1 MHMGD
6 LCTASFVSKGPS
18 AGNTYITITINS
30 YWVMSGLYI
39 RKIYFFK
46 IN

>member
-6 LCTASFVSKGPS
+6 LCTARFVSKGPS
-18 AGNTYITITINS
+18 ADNTYIGITMNS

-39 RKIYFFK
+39 NEISFF
-46 IN
+46 